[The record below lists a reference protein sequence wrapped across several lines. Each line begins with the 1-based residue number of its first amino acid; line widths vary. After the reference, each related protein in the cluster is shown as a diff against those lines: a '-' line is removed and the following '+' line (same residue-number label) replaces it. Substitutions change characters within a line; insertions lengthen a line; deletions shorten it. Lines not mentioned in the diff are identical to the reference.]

1 MYVSRHP
8 HIFVIQM
15 GEILLIYMPQKSKIY
30 LNLYLLNVL
39 STRHRECMMVFF
51 LGLPVYLVMDAN
63 LINVCDIKVVL
74 SFPPL
79 DIIPSLFCKG
89 TIGWKKMFQLALYNS
104 SLPLHSFSI
113 KTGFIIKSG
122 KGRVESR

>member
-1 MYVSRHP
+1 MHD
-8 HIFVIQM
+8 
-15 GEILLIYMPQKSKIY
+15 G
-30 LNLYLLNVL
+30 
-39 STRHRECMMVFF
+39 FF

-63 LINVCDIKVVL
+63 LINVCDNSVI
-74 SFPPL
+74 STT

-89 TIGWKKMFQLALYNS
+89 TIGWKKTFQLALYDS
-104 SLPLHSFSI
+104 SLPLDSFSI